1 MGDQNLAAHLLELF
15 GGTALLITLAGLY
28 GSLLYAV
35 NLRRREMAV
44 RLAVGAQRA
53 DILRLILWRA
63 AILLLIGVAAGT
75 ALSYATGRFLRS
87 YLYKVHPGDWLTLL
101 SACLLLAA
109 CGLLAAYVPARRAAM
124 TEPIEIL
131 REE

>member
-1 MGDQNLAAHLLELF
+1 MDHCCTQ
-15 GGTALLITLAGLY
+15 
-28 GSLLYAV
+28 V

-87 YLYKVHPGDWLTLL
+87 YLYKGELYTLL
-101 SACLLLAA
+101 PAGTCQLFVRDPGSYRLPQQRIDPVERMNLH
-109 CGLLAAYVPARRAAM
+109 VPLV
-124 TEPIEIL
+124 EPE
-131 REE
+131 RELVYIAL